1 MGRTREFSS
10 EEKLKIK
17 QVLLAPIPLPENKKF
32 FLAITNG
39 FTARSAA
46 FVSGVKNGFYFFL
59 PKS

>member
-1 MGRTREFSS
+1 M
-10 EEKLKIK
+10 
-17 QVLLAPIPLPENKKF
+17 APILLPENKKF
-32 FLAITNG
+32 FLVITNG